1 MGDGQGLRFRSSH
14 LPPGLWA
21 LQLGIKEMA
30 LIKAKAFIFDIDQ
43 TLLNTLKRFYVVFN
57 RNLEKIGLRPL
68 EYKDFVKKY
77 SQDILDDVVAP
88 PGSRGREARL
98 HRFWLSFL
106 KEFRS
111 FRTSEDHL
119 IPGVKRVLE
128 KIYRQGIPIAV
139 NTNCIAPVSQ
149 VREELEEFGI
159 GEYISVISTG
169 SEARDELADGHHFSK
184 KTIVKKAIAKL
195 KIPAKDCVVVGDY
208 FNDIKAGKAL
218 GTKTIAVLTGLTGR
232 EYALRLKPDTVIDSL
247 AHLFDVIEIK
257 KWRG

>member
-1 MGDGQGLRFRSSH
+1 M
-14 LPPGLWA
+14 
-21 LQLGIKEMA
+21 
-30 LIKAKAFIFDIDQ
+30 IKARAFIFDIDQ

-57 RNLEKIGLRPL
+57 GNLEKIGLKPL
-68 EYKDFVKKY
+68 EYRDFVKKY
-77 SQDILDDVVAP
+77 SQDILDEVVAP
-88 PGSRGREARL
+88 LRSKEREAKL
-98 HRFWLSFL
+98 HRFWLPFL

-128 KIYRQGIPIAV
+128 KIYLQKVPIAV
-139 NTNCIAPVSQ
+139 NTNCIAPISQ
-149 VREELEEFGI
+149 VREELDEFGI
-159 GEYISVISTG
+159 GEYVSVIATG
-169 SEARDELADGHHFSK
+169 YEAKDELANGHHFSK
-184 KTIVKKAIAKL
+184 KTIIKKAIAKL

-232 EYALRLKPDTVIDSL
+232 DYAKKLRPNAIIDSL

-257 KWRG
+257 K

>member
-1 MGDGQGLRFRSSH
+1 M
-14 LPPGLWA
+14 
-21 LQLGIKEMA
+21 IKV
-30 LIKAKAFIFDIDQ
+30 KAFIFDTDQ

-77 SQDILDDVVAP
+77 SQDILDEVVAP
-88 PGSRGREARL
+88 LKSKEREAKL

-111 FRTSEDHL
+111 FRTREDHL

-128 KIYRQGIPIAV
+128 KIYQAKIPIAV
-139 NTNCIAPVSQ
+139 NTNCIAPISQ
-149 VREELEEFGI
+149 VKEELDEFGI
-159 GEYISVISTG
+159 GEYISVIATG
-169 SEARDELADGHHFSK
+169 YEAKDELANGHHFSK
-184 KTIVKKAIAKL
+184 KTIIKKAIAKL
-195 KIPAKDCVVVGDY
+195 KIPANDCVVVGDY

-218 GTKTIAVLTGLTGR
+218 GTKTVVVLTGLTGR
-232 EYALRLKPDTVIDSL
+232 AYAKKLRPDAVIDSL

-257 KWRG
+257 K